1 VLRQGPDGRK
11 LRGLARRTRDAEVV
25 ETGRR
30 GQRVWGLFA
39 EDRVEWCTVMVSGKV
54 EREVVLEDLVAR

>member
-1 VLRQGPDGRK
+1 M
-11 LRGLARRTRDAEVV
+11 

-54 EREVVLEDLVAR
+54 EREVLLEDLVVR